1 MRVNCDKEGIK
12 QANNTIKK
20 GGVVIF
26 PTDTVY
32 GIGCDPYNKNAVE
45 KIYKMKSREKS
56 KPLPVLIYSKG
67 AAKSIA
73 SFDKDSEKLADK
85 FWPGSLT
92 LILKIRDEKLKESMN
107 LGEKIAIRI
116 PNNKCTLELLKK
128 CKFITGTSA
137 NISGQES
144 FIDPDKCYQNISG
157 FDLFLDGGKIS
168 GGVPSTI
175 AEIIN
180 GELQIQREGVLTK
193 KELMKIL

>member
-67 AAKSIA
+67 AAKSIV

-175 AEIIN
+175 AEIMN